1 MRRSGWGCRYD
12 FFSYPEQER
21 TGRRGYF
28 GNRGSL
34 TESSQR
40 IKTELRDD
48 SMERACTQEAQR
60 PAGEGVDPISG
71 ESVTKALYR
80 GAAPAAN
87 CSPSSN
93 ESPEERTP
101 ERPAAQ
107 QGPAWRSGIP
117 QFAD

>member
-48 SMERACTQEAQR
+48 SMERACAQEAQR
-60 PAGEGVDPISG
+60 PAGEGVDPVSG
-71 ESVTKALYR
+71 ESVTKALR
-80 GAAPAAN
+80 RAAAPATN
-87 CSPSSN
+87 SLPSSN
-93 ESPEERTP
+93 DSPEARTP
-101 ERPAAQ
+101 ELPAVQ
-107 QGPAWRSGIP
+107 QAPV
-117 QFAD
+117 